1 MGPFF
6 VLIVFVMLVIFVLIA
21 YILGIPYWYHRS
33 PLVLSI
39 AIVIGHWLLIN
50 VIWNYY
56 KALWT
61 SPGYPSDKLIITE
74 SITFCKKCSYGPK
87 PARAHHCSVCDR
99 CILKMD
105 HHCPWLNNCIG
116 HRNHRYFFFFCAYTW
131 LGTLFIMIFG
141 VLILIDHQYPNYS
154 LFIELFYHDSDLQ
167 EYDNKYTIMG
177 LFTIST
183 AKMRHMAIGY
193 EAIVSILLF
202 FCLGLLLRYHAFI
215 ITNGETSIERL
226 VNKQNRDLYRR
237 RYKNLCYKN
246 PYDFGPW
253 ENWKQ
258 FLGFD
263 RNRNP
268 WRHILL
274 PSSFPPIG
282 DGFTWT
288 TNDYNEK
295 KI

>member
-1 MGPFF
+1 
-6 VLIVFVMLVIFVLIA
+6 
-21 YILGIPYWYHRS
+21 
-33 PLVLSI
+33 
-39 AIVIGHWLLIN
+39 
-50 VIWNYY
+50 
-56 KALWT
+56 
-61 SPGYPSDKLIITE
+61 
-74 SITFCKKCSYGPK
+74 
-87 PARAHHCSVCDR
+87 
-99 CILKMD
+99 
-105 HHCPWLNNCIG
+105 
-116 HRNHRYFFFFCAYTW
+116 
-131 LGTLFIMIFG
+131 
-141 VLILIDHQYPNYS
+141 
-154 LFIELFYHDSDLQ
+154 
-167 EYDNKYTIMG
+167 MG

-215 ITNGETSIERL
+215 ITNGETCIERL

-288 TNDYNEK
+288 INDYELKNHDK
-295 KI
+295 KVRLQFNNYILIVLYIFRYENSLTIDNAKILIFLSNF